1 MPGVST
7 KIICAHDKVLT
18 PRIRVR
24 VVCGLGLTIAS
35 LAPTRAFSNV
45 DLPTFGRPTKATKPQ
60 RNCSSSEDV
69 GVCSTNLHSGQRS
82 ALSSQQ
88 ERAKRPNSKDS
99 GRFTFHADRCPLTAD
114 CSSPL
119 SREIRRPS
127 LADHGDL
134 DLTGVRHLAFDFL
147 RYLASE

>member
-7 KIICAHDKVLT
+7 KIICAHGKVLT

-45 DLPTFGRPTKATKPQ
+45 DLPTFGRPIKATKPQ
-60 RNCSSSEDV
+60 RNCSSSEEV
-69 GVCSTNLHSGQRS
+69 GVCRVTNLHSGQRS

-88 ERAKRPNSKDS
+88 ERAKRPHSTDS
-99 GRFTFHADRCPLTAD
+99 DRFTFHADR
-114 CSSPL
+114 
-119 SREIRRPS
+119 
-127 LADHGDL
+127 
-134 DLTGVRHLAFDFL
+134 
-147 RYLASE
+147 